1 MSLMKVLTLSV
12 KNDDE
17 TNDYDNDDCSDE
29 LDVRYSIRGCKVNVG
44 QHTNPPEL
52 PIFGDPFTGIALD
65 LVFPK
70 GQPIFLLNGKRLQLL
85 QPLDRDEE
93 NLSHIVF
100 QVSCTIR
107 SSQKRRNIPII
118 VRVSDVNDNAPRFMN
133 TPYEVTVPEPNGSA
147 SMNCTRNLWN
157 F

>member
-1 MSLMKVLTLSV
+1 
-12 KNDDE
+12 
-17 TNDYDNDDCSDE
+17 
-29 LDVRYSIRGCKVNVG
+29 IG
-44 QHTNPPEL
+44 QQTTPPEL
-52 PIFGDPFTGIALD
+52 PIYGDPYTEIALD

-70 GQPIFLLNGKRLQLL
+70 GNPTFLLEGKKLQLL

-107 SSQKRRNIPII
+107 ATNKRRNIPII

-133 TPYEVTVPEPNGSA
+133 TPYEVTVPE
-147 SMNCTRNLWN
+147 
-157 F
+157 